1 MKAAVLKTYGRFE
14 WTDVPTPAC
23 GDHQVLIKVDYAG
36 ICGSDLHVFQGEFHP
51 RTPVPFVP
59 GHEFAGTV
67 AQVGSKVTA
76 CVPGDR
82 VVADPI
88 VWCGHCAACER
99 GHYPA
104 CTSLKLVGIDFDGG
118 FAEFVRV
125 EQNQI
130 YQLPAQIDPR
140 HAALVEVL
148 AIGFHACQRAQVQA
162 GDSLAIWG
170 GGRVGQCILQAART
184 LTEAPIYLVDID
196 EVRLTAATQAYADVV
211 AIHAL
216 NEDPAAAI
224 LRYTDRRG
232 VDIAFEA
239 VGHALELERTV
250 EPVIGC
256 VNSLR
261 AAGTVCVLGLSDHA
275 VPIVMKSL
283 IWKEAKI
290 VTSRVSH
297 GEFSQTLAALE
308 AGRLQPEALISDV
321 VSASQVQQAFGTL
334 IQDPQKHLKV
344 LLDFTDADPLTE
356 SSP

>member
-1 MKAAVLKTYGRFE
+1 MKAAVLKSYGQFE
-14 WTDVPTPAC
+14 WTNVPTPVC
-23 GDHQVLIKVDYAG
+23 GDHQVLIKVSYAG

-67 AQVGSKVTA
+67 AQVGGKVTA
-76 CVPGDR
+76 CRPGDP

-104 CTSLKLVGIDFDGG
+104 CTSLELVGIDFDGG

-125 EQNQI
+125 EEDQV
-130 YQLPAQIDPR
+130 YKLPAKVDPR

-162 GDSLAIWG
+162 GDTLAIWG

-184 LTEAPIYLVDID
+184 ITEAPIYLVDID
-196 EVRLTAATQAYADVV
+196 DARLD
-211 AIHAL
+211 
-216 NEDPAAAI
+216 AAAKHYTHVIPINALQDDPVEAI
-224 LRYTDRRG
+224 LKKTDRRG

-239 VGHALELERTV
+239 VGHALELERTP
-250 EPVIGC
+250 EPVVGC
-256 VNSLR
+256 VHSLR

-275 VPIVMKSL
+275 VPLVMKTL

-297 GEFSQTLAALE
+297 GEFGEAIEALQT
-308 AGRLQPEALISDV
+308 GSLQPEVLISDV
-321 VSASQVQQAFGTL
+321 VPASEVQRAFEAL
-334 IQDPQKHLKV
+334 IQDPQKHVKV
-344 LLDFTDADPLTE
+344 LLDFTGH
-356 SSP
+356 

>member
-1 MKAAVLKTYGRFE
+1 MKAAVLKSYGQFE
-14 WTDVPTPAC
+14 WTDVPAPVC
-23 GDHQVLIKVDYAG
+23 GDTQVLIKVSYAG

-51 RTPVPFVP
+51 RTPVPFIP

-67 AQVGSKVTA
+67 AQVGNRVTV
-76 CVPGDR
+76 CCPGDS

-125 EQNQI
+125 DQNQV
-130 YQLPAQIDPR
+130 YRLPPQVDPR

-162 GDSLAIWG
+162 GDTLAIWG

-184 LTEAPIYLVDID
+184 ITAAPIYLVDID
-196 EVRLTAATQAYADVV
+196 EGRLD
-211 AIHAL
+211 
-216 NEDPAAAI
+216 AAAQNYTHVIPINALRDDPVDAI
-224 LRYTDRRG
+224 LGRTDRRG

-239 VGHALELERTV
+239 VGHARALERTP
-250 EPVIGC
+250 EPVVGC

-275 VPIVMKSL
+275 VPLVMKTL

-297 GEFSQTLAALE
+297 GEFGQAIDALQ
-308 AGRLQPEALISDV
+308 AGRLQPDVLISEV
-321 VSASQVQQAFGTL
+321 VPASDMQRAFETL
-334 IQDPQKHLKV
+334 MQDPQKHVKI
-344 LLDFTDADPLTE
+344 LLDFADVG
-356 SSP
+356 